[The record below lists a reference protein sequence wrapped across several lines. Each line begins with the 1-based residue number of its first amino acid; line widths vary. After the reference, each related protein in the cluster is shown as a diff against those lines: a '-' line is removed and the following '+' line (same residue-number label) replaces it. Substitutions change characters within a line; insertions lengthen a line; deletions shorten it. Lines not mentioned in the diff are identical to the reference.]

1 MKHIEV
7 VDLKKHKGTAHKM
20 QGWEIKKV
28 NKESRIYQSCYVKLL
43 VNPVKLPSKDNLQ
56 KPKQKMW

>member
-1 MKHIEV
+1 M

-56 KPKQKMW
+56 NPKQKMW